1 MQSKWKIILKKS
13 YSSIHVLKWENCF
26 QTDSANFSHKNLTL
40 KIGFLQSLKGQKEL
54 EEVLIKKIFEYNWA
68 ELGITT
74 VETLIPWYR
83 GE

>member
-40 KIGFLQSLKGQKEL
+40 KIGFLQSLKGFGWNFNQKIIWGQ
-54 EEVLIKKIFEYNWA
+54 VIC
-68 ELGITT
+68 
-74 VETLIPWYR
+74 R
-83 GE
+83 